1 MSTPHLTPFPVH
13 TVDSAPVGSRELL
26 RSAEQAWGFLPKLH
40 AVLAESPAALEAYMT
55 LFRLVGESSLS
66 AQQQQVAYLT
76 VSALHGCRYCVAG
89 HTYLAQQAGLPSAV
103 VQALR
108 RGEPITTDD
117 RLEALRRFVTR
128 LVLDRGQVAPEEVA
142 AFHAAGHTRQNLLE
156 LITLVATKTISNYA
170 NHLALTPAE
179 AFMADPSYGWTPAQ
193 MGTGATTTA
202 ALA

>member
-1 MSTPHLTPFPVH
+1 MSTTQLTPFTVH
-13 TVDSAPVGSRELL
+13 TVDSAPVGSRDLL

-55 LFRLVGESSLS
+55 LFRLVAESSLS
-66 AQQQQVAYLT
+66 VQQQQVAYLT
-76 VSALHGCRYCVAG
+76 VSALHGCSYCVAG

-108 RGEPITTDD
+108 RGEAISTDAG
-117 RLEALRRFVTR
+117 LEALRRFVTR
-128 LVLDRGQVAPEEVA
+128 VVLDRGHVAPEEVA

-156 LITLVATKTISNYA
+156 LVTLVATKTISNYA

-179 AFMADPSYGWTPAQ
+179 AFMADPSYGWTPSQAE
-193 MGTGATTTA
+193 A